1 MKTASKV
8 LLTVGGIV
16 HIVNAVSFFML
27 CLYMLIAGIAY
38 FVTGSFAFADYLFP
52 VEEGAEEAGTIMG
65 ISFMVCA
72 ILFIVYS
79 VLFVGFGIV
88 SIIASKKAFQ
98 AKNERTKGLFI
109 AAIVFGAILDNK
121 PAIVGGIFGLI
132 SAGKDE
138 KEPPED
144 GSVVG

>member
-8 LLTVGGIV
+8 LLTVGGIF
-16 HIVNAVSFFML
+16 HIVNSVSFFMAA
-27 CLYMLIAGIAY
+27 LYMLIAGIAY
-38 FVTGSFAFADYLFP
+38 FVTGHLVIADYLP
-52 VEEGAEEAGTIMG
+52 MEEAEPEVMYAA
-65 ISFMVCA
+65 FLACA
-72 ILFIVYS
+72 IVFIVLG
-79 VLFVGFGIV
+79 VMFIPFGIV

-98 AKNERTKGLFI
+98 AKNEQRKGLYV
-109 AAIVFGAILDNK
+109 AAIVFGAILDNT

-132 SAGKDE
+132 ASKKDE